1 MNFCEDFT
9 FLLTIATSMS
19 SLNAYIKPSS
29 EENQWSQLKPASTVA
44 SIVDLLTTKNDGMSS

>member
-29 EENQWSQLKPASTVA
+29 EENHWSQLKPASTVA
-44 SIVDLLTTKNDGMSS
+44 SIVDPLTTENNGMSS